1 MTQGGSGRGFVHSLE
16 HYSHSICEEEDDNT
30 TEPCLVNLH
39 KINKSSSVNS
49 ISNTYQQEEDGY
61 SRATSHESINLY
73 NASSQDVGDML
84 DLDQE
89 PINQYHRV
97 IISED
102 QPITPSPER
111 VLAIPISN
119 SAKLLLPPKMN
130 PLGIHYPEDHS
141 DSSAWTDA
149 RESQTSNTEG
159 SRTSSIS
166 ADEASQAIA
175 LELSKVDIR
184 NKEDMALVI
193 RTSVLSLL
201 SANKSRKTSP
211 QDSPCR
217 ELKDSGKGLECQYC
231 HKKKKTQCD
240 LTYVATPPSQD
251 LTRSYKRD
259 MLTWPSK
266 HIKRHTRPYG
276 CTFAKC
282 PRRFGSK
289 NDWKRHE
296 NTMHYQ
302 VEAWKCAEPKRPD
315 GSIPTTIGGK
325 PFATAKQCGRLCYR
339 RESFIAHLHESH
351 GLGIPEKEDYVK
363 DQCKKRRVG
372 RNGQCGF
379 WCGFCQTVVRLEK
392 LGIEAWDER
401 FNHIDDQHFKK
412 GEKVEDWVPLEGEV
426 PRAVAEMVEIGGGGG
441 GEVGEADDEGSDEED
456 SEPDAEADV
465 EGGGDMIVLKAGGLE
480 EETARAKANAMT
492 TAKCPSSNGGRSSTV
507 LREKARRLWYCV
519 SPSTFRFIPYTAPP
533 PILPIL
539 SPFTHHSSYAYNSA
553 TAAKPH

>member
-1 MTQGGSGRGFVHSLE
+1 
-16 HYSHSICEEEDDNT
+16 
-30 TEPCLVNLH
+30 
-39 KINKSSSVNS
+39 
-49 ISNTYQQEEDGY
+49 
-61 SRATSHESINLY
+61 
-73 NASSQDVGDML
+73 ML

-89 PINQYHRV
+89 AINQYPTV

-102 QPITPSPER
+102 QHITPSPER
-111 VLAIPISN
+111 GLAIPKSN
-119 SAKLLLPPKMN
+119 SAQLSLPSKTN
-130 PLGIHYPEDHS
+130 PLGIHHPEDHS

-149 RESQTSNTEG
+149 RESQTSDTEG
-159 SRTSSIS
+159 SRTLSIS
-166 ADEASQAIA
+166 PDEASQAIA
-175 LELSKVDIR
+175 LELSKVGHIR
-184 NKEDMALVI
+184 NKEDMELVI

-240 LTYVATPPSQD
+240 LTYVAIPPPQD

-259 MLTWPSK
+259 RLTLPSK

-276 CTFAKC
+276 CTFTKC

-315 GSIPTTIGGK
+315 GSSSTTIGSK
-325 PFATAKQCGRLCYR
+325 HFTTAKQCGRLCYR
-339 RESFIAHLHESH
+339 RESFMTHLHESH
-351 GLGIPEKEDYVK
+351 GLGIPEKEDYIK

-401 FNHIDDQHFKK
+401 FNHIDDEHFKK
-412 GEKVEDWVPLEGEV
+412 GERVEDWVPLEGEV
-426 PRAVAEMVEIGGGGG
+426 PRAMAEMVEIGSRG

-456 SEPDAEADV
+456 SGPDV
-465 EGGGDMIVLKAGGLE
+465 EGDVESGGDMIVLEAGGLE
-480 EETARAKANAMT
+480 EVIARAKANAGA
-492 TAKCPSSNGGRSSTV
+492 TAKCPSSNGGGSSTV
-507 LREKARRLWYCV
+507 IK
-519 SPSTFRFIPYTAPP
+519 
-533 PILPIL
+533 
-539 SPFTHHSSYAYNSA
+539 
-553 TAAKPH
+553 